1 MQTDMS
7 PLLWR
12 SGITGMGTQCTLVIP
27 PPLWRSGI
35 VTLANVRAALELIR
49 DGHPDEAVVRVHEE
63 AIDLILTIAGV
74 EYTFRVLF
82 QGIAILGGMHG
93 SM

>member
-1 MQTDMS
+1 MQTDMQ
-7 PLLWR
+7 
-12 SGITGMGTQCTLVIP
+12 GGTHTTLVISP
-27 PPLWRSGI
+27 LLWRSGI
-35 VTLANVRAALELIR
+35 VTLANVQAALELIR
-49 DGHPDEAVVRVHEE
+49 RGHPNEAVVRVHEE

-82 QGIAILGGMHG
+82 QGIAILGGMHDG